1 MSGIDFRTLPASI
14 PSLCIPRVFA
24 NIDEHRI
31 RRIFEDLDI
40 GVISRVDIVRG
51 KPCSNVKD
59 QHNRVFI
66 HFSRWYNTMSAESA
80 RERLINGQD
89 IKVIYDDPWF
99 WKVSAYKEAPVRNDY
114 NERSNNGVRIE
125 YNDRVQRNNDRKV
138 ERREQYDPR
147 IYDNEKQHRDNGREQ
162 RDVKRRDSSRD
173 RTQRSRDVKRRDS
186 SRDRNQRSRDVKPK
200 SKEQLDKEL
209 EKINPTIPKEMRVEA
224 APTPAVTS
232 EPAVEPEQKPLQL
245 FGITNTTSDCGNAVV
260 YDEAAIAAAKK
271 RKIQIKK

>member
-24 NIDEHRI
+24 NIDELRI
-31 RRIFEDLDI
+31 RRIFDDLDI

-66 HFSRWYNTMSAESA
+66 HFHRWYNTMSAESA
-80 RERLINGQD
+80 RERLLNGQD
-89 IKVIYDDPWF
+89 LKVIYDDPWF

-114 NERSNNGVRIE
+114 NERSHHGVRIE
-125 YNDRVQRNNDRKV
+125 FNDRDLRNNDRKV

-147 IYDNEKQHRDNGREQ
+147 IYDNKQRRDNGREH
-162 RDVKRRDSSRD
+162 RDI
-173 RTQRSRDVKRRDS
+173 SRDVKRRDS
-186 SRDRNQRSRDVKPK
+186 SQRSRDVKPK

-209 EKINPTIPKEMRVEA
+209 EKINPTIPQEMRVETAA
-224 APTPAVTS
+224 APA
-232 EPAVEPEQKPLQL
+232 AEPEQKPLQL

>member
-66 HFSRWYNTMSAESA
+66 HFHRWYNTMSAESA
-80 RERLINGQD
+80 RERLLNGQD
-89 IKVIYDDPWF
+89 LKVIYDDPWF

-114 NERSNNGVRIE
+114 NERSHNSVRIE
-125 YNDRVQRNNDRKV
+125 YNDRKV
-138 ERREQYDPR
+138 YREQYDPR

-162 RDVKRRDSSRD
+162 
-173 RTQRSRDVKRRDS
+173 RDVKRRDS

-224 APTPAVTS
+224 APAVTPTITS
-232 EPAVEPEQKPLQL
+232 APAVEPEQKPLQL

>member
-80 RERLINGQD
+80 RERLLNGQD
-89 IKVIYDDPWF
+89 LKVIYDDPWF

-114 NERSNNGVRIE
+114 NERSHHGARIE
-125 YNDRVQRNNDRKV
+125 FNDRKV
-138 ERREQYDPR
+138 YREQYDPR
-147 IYDNEKQHRDNGREQ
+147 IYDNDKQH
-162 RDVKRRDSSRD
+162 RDSSRD
-173 RTQRSRDVKRRDS
+173 RTQRSRDVKRRDYS
-186 SRDRNQRSRDVKPK
+186 NQRSRDVKPK
-200 SKEQLDKEL
+200 TKEQLDKEL
-209 EKINPTIPKEMRVEA
+209 EKINPTIPQEMRVETAAAAA
-224 APTPAVTS
+224 AP
-232 EPAVEPEQKPLQL
+232 EPEQKPFENLY
-245 FGITNTTSDCGNAVV
+245 GITNKTSDCGTAVV
-260 YDEAAIAAAKK
+260 YDETAIAAAKK

>member
-1 MSGIDFRTLPASI
+1 
-14 PSLCIPRVFA
+14 
-24 NIDEHRI
+24 
-31 RRIFEDLDI
+31 
-40 GVISRVDIVRG
+40 
-51 KPCSNVKD
+51 
-59 QHNRVFI
+59 
-66 HFSRWYNTMSAESA
+66 MSAESA

-114 NERSNNGVRIE
+114 NERSHNGARIE
-125 YNDRVQRNNDRKV
+125 FNDRIQRNNDHKV
-138 ERREQYDPR
+138 YREQYDPR
-147 IYDNEKQHRDNGREQ
+147 IYDNEKQHRDNGR
-162 RDVKRRDSSRD
+162 D
-173 RTQRSRDVKRRDS
+173 RRDVKRRDS

-224 APTPAVTS
+224 APTPAITS
-232 EPAVEPEQKPLQL
+232 TPAVEPEQKPLQL

>member
-14 PSLCIPRVFA
+14 PSLCIPRVYP

-31 RRIFEDLDI
+31 RRIFQDLDL
-40 GVISRVDIVRG
+40 GVIDRIDIVRTNNTKG
-51 KPCSNVKD
+51 EKC
-59 QHNRVFI
+59 NRVFI
-66 HFSRWYNTMSAESA
+66 HFVRWFNSRNADTA

-114 NERSNNGVRIE
+114 NERSHNGARIE
-125 YNDRVQRNNDRKV
+125 FNDRVQRNNDRKV

-147 IYDNEKQHRDNGREQ
+147 IYDNEKQHRDSSREK
-162 RDVKRRDSSRD
+162 RDVKHRDSSRE
-173 RTQRSRDVKRRDS
+173 
-186 SRDRNQRSRDVKPK
+186 RNQHSRDVKPK

-209 EKINPTIPKEMRVEA
+209 EKINPTIPKEMRVENVVT
-224 APTPAVTS
+224 PTPTIT
-232 EPAVEPEQKPLQL
+232 PAAEPEQKPFENLY
-245 FGITNTTSDCGNAVV
+245 GITNKTSDCGNAVV

>member
-31 RRIFEDLDI
+31 RRIFDDLDI

-66 HFSRWYNTMSAESA
+66 HFHRWYNTMSAESA
-80 RERLINGQD
+80 RERLLNGQD
-89 IKVIYDDPWF
+89 LKVIYDDPWF
-99 WKVSAYKEAPVRNDY
+99 WKVSAYKEAPVRNEY
-114 NERSNNGVRIE
+114 NERSHNSARIE
-125 YNDRVQRNNDRKV
+125 FNDRVQRNNDRDLRNNDRKV

-147 IYDNEKQHRDNGREQ
+147 IYDNEKQHRDSSRDH
-162 RDVKRRDSSRD
+162 RDVKRRDN
-173 RTQRSRDVKRRDS
+173 

-200 SKEQLDKEL
+200 TKEQLDKEL
-209 EKINPTIPKEMRVEA
+209 EKINPTIPQEMRVETA
-224 APTPAVTS
+224 AAVTS
-232 EPAVEPEQKPLQL
+232 APEPEQKPFENLY
-245 FGITNTTSDCGNAVV
+245 GITNKTSDCGTAVV

>member
-80 RERLINGQD
+80 RERLLNGQD
-89 IKVIYDDPWF
+89 LKVIYDDPWF
-99 WKVSAYKEAPVRNDY
+99 WKVSAYKSPTTLGKEAPVRNDY
-114 NERSNNGVRIE
+114 NERSNNGARIE
-125 YNDRVQRNNDRKV
+125 FNDRVQRNNDRKV

-147 IYDNEKQHRDNGREQ
+147 IYDNEKQHRDNGRDQ
-162 RDVKRRDSSRD
+162 
-173 RTQRSRDVKRRDS
+173 RDVKRRDS
-186 SRDRNQRSRDVKPK
+186 SRDRNQRSNNSRDRRDVKPK

-209 EKINPTIPKEMRVEA
+209 EKINPTIPKEMQVEA
-224 APTPAVTS
+224 APAVTPTITS
-232 EPAVEPEQKPLQL
+232 APAVEPEQKPLQL

-260 YDEAAIAAAKK
+260 YNEAAIAAAKK

>member
-31 RRIFEDLDI
+31 RRIFDDLDI

-66 HFSRWYNTMSAESA
+66 HFHRWYNTMSAESA
-80 RERLINGQD
+80 RERLLNGQD
-89 IKVIYDDPWF
+89 LKVIYDDPWF

-114 NERSNNGVRIE
+114 NERSHHGVRIE
-125 YNDRVQRNNDRKV
+125 FNDRKV

-147 IYDNEKQHRDNGREQ
+147 IYQDNKQHRDNG
-162 RDVKRRDSSRD
+162 RD

-200 SKEQLDKEL
+200 TKEQLDKEL
-209 EKINPTIPKEMRVEA
+209 EKINPTIPQEMRVETAAVAA
-224 APTPAVTS
+224 AP
-232 EPAVEPEQKPLQL
+232 EPEQKPFENLY
-245 FGITNTTSDCGNAVV
+245 GITNKTSDCGTAVV

>member
-80 RERLINGQD
+80 RERLLNGQD
-89 IKVIYDDPWF
+89 LKVIYDDPWF

-114 NERSNNGVRIE
+114 NERSNNGARIE
-125 YNDRVQRNNDRKV
+125 YNDRKV

-147 IYDNEKQHRDNGREQ
+147 IYDDNKQH
-162 RDVKRRDSSRD
+162 RDSSRD
-173 RTQRSRDVKRRDS
+173 RTQRSRDVKRRDYS
-186 SRDRNQRSRDVKPK
+186 NQRSRDVKPK
-200 SKEQLDKEL
+200 TKEQLDKEL
-209 EKINPTIPKEMRVEA
+209 EKINPTIPKEMQVEA
-224 APTPAVTS
+224 APAVTPTITS
-232 EPAVEPEQKPLQL
+232 APAVEPEQKPLQL